1 MKNFQTGKFFL
12 ILEIDFPLRR
22 NYTDSWHRNVWGT
35 RIRLFIVP
43 DDSVFRTCTIYY
55 RVNFQQKNKNG
66 VSMGDT
72 RKEEAE
78 FSLRKKYHK
87 TIFSRFARAI
97 NTYRLVEDGDHVA
110 VCIAQGGNGLIL
122 AKCFQEIKRHRK
134 IDFEVDFFH
143 SKRRIT
149 ENLSGLQ
156 KRLVFG
162 AKLHSVD
169 DVKNSGCNKLAVADC
184 YEDVIEMI
192 LTGVLY
198 RGEISTL
205 MPKEKERDFGGIE
218 VIRPFYL
225 VHKQDLKE
233 WNMEFG
239 MVTGTKEDFS
249 DQQEEVKR
257 LLEEFEN
264 INPGIAANIFKSVEN
279 VNLKYCDCISYR
291 YGLHSFWK
299 ITNSN
304 KNRTLDTVYFG
315 FLFKTGN
322 KTVIIKNRFH
332 KIRAAQ

>member
-1 MKNFQTGKFFL
+1 MRY
-12 ILEIDFPLRR
+12 EI
-22 NYTDSWHRNVWGT
+22 
-35 RIRLFIVP
+35 
-43 DDSVFRTCTIYY
+43 
-55 RVNFQQKNKNG
+55 K
-66 VSMGDT
+66 GDT
-72 RKEEAE
+72 LPVVICHLEAGE
-78 FSLRKKYHK
+78 RMITERGSMAWMSPNMKMETSTNGGFGKAFGRMFSGEAMFQNIY
-87 TIFSRFARAI
+87 T
-97 NTYRLVEDGDHVA
+97 
-110 VCIAQGGNGLIL
+110 AQGGNGLIL

-134 IDFEVDFFH
+134 IDFEVDFF
-143 SKRRIT
+143 SFEEENNGKFIRIAEET
-149 ENLSGLQ
+149 GIPVQ
-156 KRLVFG
+156 
-162 AKLHSVD
+162 KLHSVD

-205 MPKEKERDFGGIE
+205 MPKEKEHDFGGIE

-279 VNLKYCDCISYR
+279 VNLNTVIAYHTGM
-291 YGLHSFWK
+291 GLHSF
-299 ITNSN
+299 
-304 KNRTLDTVYFG
+304 LEDYE
-315 FLFKTGN
+315 
-322 KTVIIKNRFH
+322 
-332 KIRAAQ
+332 Q

>member
-1 MKNFQTGKFFL
+1 MGIIFAISTTEKERNGHENFSDREVLFL

-22 NYTDSWHRNVWGT
+22 NYTD
-35 RIRLFIVP
+35 
-43 DDSVFRTCTIYY
+43 

-78 FSLRKKYHK
+78 LSLRKKYHK

-134 IDFEVDFFH
+134 IDFEVDFF
-143 SKRRIT
+143 SFEEENNGKFIRIAEET
-149 ENLSGLQ
+149 GIPLQ
-156 KRLVFG
+156 
-162 AKLHSVD
+162 KLHSVD

-279 VNLKYCDCISYR
+279 VNLNTVIAYHTGM
-291 YGLHSFWK
+291 GLHSF
-299 ITNSN
+299 
-304 KNRTLDTVYFG
+304 LEDYE
-315 FLFKTGN
+315 
-322 KTVIIKNRFH
+322 
-332 KIRAAQ
+332 Q